1 MRIRRLAAAAL
12 SLVGLAALGA
22 CSSSSG
28 GGDTVK
34 VGVVLSV
41 TGPAGSLGS
50 PERDVVNAF
59 KDRLTKVGDSRI
71 EWIVE
76 DDGSDTNRAV
86 SAVNRLI
93 SEDRVDAIICCT
105 TSPNSL
111 AVQTAIAPT
120 GVPNM
125 ALAAASAITEPAGE
139 KKLFFKTPFNDRL
152 TLGVTARDMKERDLT
167 TVAFLGS
174 DDAYGESGLKAFKAG
189 AAEHGITISGSETFA
204 PTDTDVT
211 AQLTRLR
218 RGNPDAYLV
227 WGVPPAAAVAQRDL
241 RRLGIDEPAYQ
252 GLGVTNQTF
261 LDVSKGAAEG
271 VRIAAG
277 KLLVA
282 SSLSKD
288 DPLGKSILRFVD
300 RHEAAIGRPPNP
312 FSGYVYDAMR
322 IVHDAIAR
330 AVEGGA
336 EPGGGDA
343 LRSAIRDQIERTRD
357 FVGVTGVFNFS
368 PRDHVGLDERSVAI
382 IEVKGGE
389 FVPAGRG
396 ARKSGVRRR
405 IFAEMSPPDEPRSS
419 HAQPAEVSIRS
430 PHRALAR
437 GSSTEPA

>member
-1 MRIRRLAAAAL
+1 MSIKRLGVVCL
-12 SLVGLAALGA
+12 SIIVTVALVG
-22 CSSSSG
+22 CSNSSAG

-34 VGVVLSV
+34 VGVVLSI

-59 KDRLTKVGDSRI
+59 KDSLSKVGDTRI

-125 ALAAASAITEPAGE
+125 ALGAASAITAPASE
-139 KKLFFKTPFNDRL
+139 KKLFFKTVPTDSL
-152 TLGVTARDMKERDLT
+152 SLGVTAQDMKERGLT
-167 TVAFLGS
+167 NVAFLGS
-174 DDAYGESGLKAFKAG
+174 DDAYGESGLEAFQAAADDQGLTVSG
-189 AAEHGITISGSETFA
+189 AETFA

-218 RGNPDAYLV
+218 RGNPDAYLI

-241 RRLGIDEPAYQ
+241 RRLGIEAPAYQ

-261 LDVSKGAAEG
+261 LDVSGGAAEG

-277 KLLVA
+277 RLLIA
-282 SSLSKD
+282 PSLSEN
-288 DPLGKSILRFVD
+288 DPLGKSIRQFVE
-300 RHEAAIGRPPNP
+300 RHQEAIGRPPNP
-312 FSGYVYDAMR
+312 FSGYVYDAMVV
-322 IVHDAIAR
+322 VHDAIDR
-330 AVEGGA
+330 AVTAGA
-336 EPGGGDA
+336 EPGSGDA
-343 LRSAIRDQIERTRD
+343 LRSAIRDQIEQTSNL
-357 FVGVTGVFNFS
+357 VGVSGVFNYS
-368 PRDHVGLDERSVAI
+368 PSDHVGLDERAI
-382 IEVKGGE
+382 TMIEVEDAK
-389 FVPAGRG
+389 FASAGN
-396 ARKSGVRRR
+396 
-405 IFAEMSPPDEPRSS
+405 E
-419 HAQPAEVSIRS
+419 
-430 PHRALAR
+430 
-437 GSSTEPA
+437 